1 MKKEEQLNE
10 KDKKMK
16 DLKNQ
21 KVLLEQKKAEI
32 DMQMI
37 RQKDDILIKFEK
49 IMSQKKEIN
58 PELIRKVFPEDDE
71 LYERVVNL
79 KKKHIRGEQKIQSK
93 FAFYSTFQKNTI
105 SFKKKIKL
113 KVLN

>member
-37 RQKDDILIKFEK
+37 RQKDDILNKFEK

-79 KKKHIRGEQKIQSK
+79 KKKHIKGEQKIQSK
-93 FAFYSTFQKNTI
+93 FSFYSTFQKNTI
-105 SFKKKIKL
+105 SL
-113 KVLN
+113 K